1 MNRRLKTPWAC
12 SRICASCWSEN
23 YKCSSSCAFATARY
37 VLCNTETSFFILV
50 FTAWHNLWANPNL
63 DDADGNMSTVKE
75 FDDGYYNRGIFS
87 SIALILTHPSIDD
100 EPDNGHQVDDIHVE
114 YHPHSGRAPKISPF
128 GEFTHEHLH
137 MPLAPEADQE
147 PWHPFHT
154 LMDFEVSELALEAA
168 LNKDQTIRL
177 IKLLQWVY
185 DKHGKCTLRNYDE
198 LRNVWDAAGS
208 RLTLVS
214 PLTLHSPQAKFNM
227 ISPIPRHNGLGPV
240 SE

>member
-137 MPLAPEADQE
+137 MPLAPEADWE
-147 PWHPFHT
+147 PWHPFRT
-154 LMDFEVSELALEAA
+154 LMDFKVSELALEVA
-168 LNKDQTIRL
+168 LNKDQTTCL

-185 DKHGKCTLRNYDE
+185 DKHKKCMLRNYDE
-198 LRNVWDAAGS
+198 LRNTWDAAGS
-208 RLTLVS
+208 QLTLVS

-227 ISPIPRHNGLGPV
+227 ISPVPRHNGLGPV